1 MDAGV
6 TRSPSPIMPL
16 SVRDVASMRNAAEAD
31 PRVAALLGA
40 RWGFIDA
47 DVTPPKSKVSFGCCQ
62 INSRFTRLTYFSYSH
77 NVAVDVRMKD
87 GGVLEA
93 SRSGRARA
101 NRPPRSTA
109 PITR

>member
-62 INSRFTRLTYFSYSH
+62 ISSRFTRLTYFSYSH

-87 GGVLEA
+87 GA
-93 SRSGRARA
+93 SWRLLDPKGISHRKDRRMWHGH
-101 NRPPRSTA
+101 
-109 PITR
+109 